1 MKPILRDKKKTTLM
15 LLSAVLLSGCAGQVK
30 LNKPTASGKPEGIY
44 QNTTAERV
52 QSALVSRCNEKGFM
66 VLESTPSNVL
76 CAKET
81 QGGGAVMAQL
91 LVGNAY
97 STAAQ
102 SKLRFSISKIN
113 DSVKVWADAW
123 IESQM
128 PGGQVNQMAMTGNDV
143 KNSIQASLDSLNP

>member
-1 MKPILRDKKKTTLM
+1 
-15 LLSAVLLSGCAGQVK
+15 
-30 LNKPTASGKPEGIY
+30 
-44 QNTTAERV
+44 
-52 QSALVSRCNEKGFM
+52 
-66 VLESTPSNVL
+66 
-76 CAKET
+76 
-81 QGGGAVMAQL
+81 MAQL

-143 KNSIQASLDSLNP
+143 KNSIQASLNSLNP